1 MRPVLGFEA
10 NRPRWDLLVENRC
23 ISRSHRQTQ
32 GEDDGE
38 RGGDD
43 GVVYID
49 LSTEDMVEDWS
60 TEDFLED

>member
-1 MRPVLGFEA
+1 MYIEGA
-10 NRPRWDLLVENRC
+10 KG
-23 ISRSHRQTQ
+23 QTQ